1 MMDLSI
7 TINFWFIVALW
18 LLGVVV
24 GMLLAV
30 GKHR

>member
-30 GKHR
+30 PKHR